1 MFTVGCAEVG
11 APYGIACA
19 LFSNRNLLL
28 FQVLFNLSD
37 CQFPIMEQAGRQ
49 CGIAAGFLEHL
60 GEMLERAAAA
70 GRDDRNADHLH
81 DRLGQRQVPSLSIEV
96 SRISPAPRS

>member
-1 MFTVGCAEVG
+1 MLLQMFFH
-11 APYGIACA
+11 
-19 LFSNRNLLL
+19 FSDREL
-28 FQVLFNLSD
+28 
-37 CQFPIMEQAGRQ
+37 PIMKQTGCQ

-81 DRLGQRQVPSLSIEV
+81 DRLGQL
-96 SRISPAPRS
+96 

>member
-1 MFTVGCAEVG
+1 MFTVGYAEVG

-19 LFSNRNLLL
+19 LFSNRNTLL
-28 FQVLFNLSD
+28 FQVLFDLTD
-37 CQFPIMEQAGRQ
+37 RELPIMKQAGRQ

-70 GRDDRNADHLH
+70 GRDDRNADYLH
-81 DRLGQRQVPSLSIEV
+81 N
-96 SRISPAPRS
+96 